1 MDRRVEPDGPAR
13 AAAVK
18 VAFVH
23 PDLGLGG
30 AERLVVDAARELR
43 ARGHRP
49 VIVTAQHDPARAF
62 PDTVDG
68 SVDVR
73 VAGRLVPGR
82 VAGRLRAPCAIARM
96 AWIAS
101 ILPRRP
107 ARPGAAARPRAARRA
122 PHLAVGDGAWRAAV
136 GVPVARL
143 GREGRRHVDAHFSR
157 AAFGRRFEAAL
168 RTVLEGRCSA
178 R

>member
-1 MDRRVEPDGPAR
+1 VEPDGPAR

-43 ARGHRP
+43 A
-49 VIVTAQHDPARAF
+49 
-62 PDTVDG
+62 
-68 SVDVR
+68 
-73 VAGRLVPGR
+73 
-82 VAGRLRAPCAIARM
+82 
-96 AWIAS
+96 IAS

-143 GREGRRHVDAHFSR
+143 GREGRWHVDAHFSR